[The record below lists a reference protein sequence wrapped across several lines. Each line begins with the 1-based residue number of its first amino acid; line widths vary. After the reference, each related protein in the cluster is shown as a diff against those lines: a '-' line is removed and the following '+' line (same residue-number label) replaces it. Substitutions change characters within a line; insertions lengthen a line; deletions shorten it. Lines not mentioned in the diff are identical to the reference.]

1 MKTTKK
7 IQVLMLAAS
16 SLYALGSLSSCK
28 DDHDHDEGE
37 VITTLKLICQ
47 DSAGTI
53 LPVREFRFDD
63 PDGPGGNNPTR
74 LDTIYLDSGRT
85 TLVSLRFEDASSG
98 SVKDI
103 TTEIRA
109 EGNEH
114 LICVNPSGISLQ
126 VTASDSDG
134 KYPIGLESRWK
145 SSGKGSGTVKIVLK
159 HQPGGVKNGSCDPGD
174 TDAEVIFPIVIL

>member
-1 MKTTKK
+1 
-7 IQVLMLAAS
+7 
-16 SLYALGSLSSCK
+16 
-28 DDHDHDEGE
+28 
-37 VITTLKLICQ
+37 
-47 DSAGTI
+47 
-53 LPVREFRFDD
+53 VREFRFDD

>member
-1 MKTTKK
+1 
-7 IQVLMLAAS
+7 MLAAS

-28 DDHDHDEGE
+28 DDHNHDDGE
-37 VITTLKLICQ
+37 VITTVKLICQ
-47 DSAGTI
+47 DSANTT

>member
-7 IQVLMLAAS
+7 FQLLMLAAS
-16 SLYALGSLSSCK
+16 FLCALGSLSSCK

-37 VITTLKLICQ
+37 VITTVKLICQ
-47 DSAGTI
+47 DSANTT
-53 LPVREFRFDD
+53 LPVSEFRFDD

-109 EGNEH
+109 EGNDH
-114 LICVNPSGISLQ
+114 FVCVNPSGISLQ
-126 VTASDSDG
+126 VTAGDSDG

-145 SSGKGSGTVKIVLK
+145 ANSKGSGNVTVVLK
-159 HQPGGVKNGSCDPGD
+159 HQPGVKNGSCDPGD
-174 TDAEVIFPIVIL
+174 TDAEVVFPIVIR